1 MSSPS
6 PTLGTLLHHLI
17 ELLDG
22 DVQAA
27 YTTAGLAWRPR
38 YTPVLRGLMSLGPAS
53 IKSLAL
59 KIGISHSAVSHSAV
73 SQTVAQMRK
82 DDLVELKPGAD
93 ARERIVALTPK
104 AQAMVPAL
112 QRQWAAVN
120 AAADALDAELSAPLS
135 GVIREAITA
144 LNQRPFGQRILAQ
157 ALAAPDHPQPPPSSK
172 LTPEYPTS

>member
-1 MSSPS
+1 MSPPS
-6 PTLGTLLHHLI
+6 PTLGTLLRHLI

-38 YTPVLRGLMSLGPAS
+38 YTPILRGLMSLGPAP
-53 IKSLAL
+53 IKALAL
-59 KIGISHSAVSHSAV
+59 KIGISHSAVSQTV
-73 SQTVAQMRK
+73 SQMSK

-104 AQAMVPAL
+104 TQAMVPAL

-120 AAADALDAELSAPLS
+120 AAAAALDAELSAPLS
-135 GVIREAITA
+135 GVIQEAITA
-144 LNQRPFGQRILAQ
+144 LSQRPFGQRIMAQAQ
-157 ALAAPDHPQPPPSSK
+157 ALSASEHP
-172 LTPEYPTS
+172 

>member
-27 YTTAGLAWRPR
+27 YTNAGLAWRPR
-38 YTPVLRGLMSLGPAS
+38 YTPVLRGLMTLGPAS
-53 IKSLAL
+53 IKALAL
-59 KIGISHSAVSHSAV
+59 KIGISHSAVS
-73 SQTVAQMRK
+73 QTVAQMVK

-120 AAADALDAELSAPLS
+120 AAADALDAELSAPLT

-144 LNQRPFGQRILAQ
+144 LNQRPFGQRIMAQ
-157 ALAAPDHPQPPPSSK
+157 AQTLSAPDHPQPFPSST